1 MNWGKSIVLSFVIF
15 AVFIVTLV
23 TICMK
28 QDVGLVS
35 SSYYKEELI
44 YQQQMQSIENVV
56 ELHRPPAIIVSG
68 NKLTLKFDQL
78 NQIEKGGITLYRPS
92 NSDLDRTFTVN
103 SSEAQEISFDL
114 ANTPKGMYRAKFR
127 WTMNGSEYYHEEV
140 IYI

>member
-1 MNWGKSIVLSFVIF
+1 MNWGKWIVLSFVIF
-15 AVFIVTLV
+15 AAFIVTLV

-44 YQQQMQSIENVV
+44 YQQQMKRIENVSA
-56 ELHRPPAIIVSG
+56 LNQPPAIVVSG
-68 NKLTLKFDQL
+68 NKLTLKFHQL
-78 NQIEKGGITLYRPS
+78 KQVEKGGITLYRPS
-92 NSDLDRTFTVN
+92 NAELDRTFTVK
-103 SSEAQEISFDL
+103 SSDSEEISFDL